1 MYAREKEEEREGTLK
16 DITNSCRVNSQ
27 HSHSDSLSSSDKG
40 STFRREEKPQWE
52 DKIYLRSIVKR
63 NRQA

>member
-1 MYAREKEEEREGTLK
+1 MYAQEKEEEREGTL
-16 DITNSCRVNSQ
+16 NSCRVNSQ